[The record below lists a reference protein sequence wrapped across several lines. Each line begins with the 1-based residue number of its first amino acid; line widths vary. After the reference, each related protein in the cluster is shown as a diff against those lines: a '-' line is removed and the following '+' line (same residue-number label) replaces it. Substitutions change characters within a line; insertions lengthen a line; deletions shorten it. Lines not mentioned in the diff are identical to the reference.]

1 MITIRPHTPED
12 LAAIAGLI
20 GTLGYPATADVVAE
34 RMAALSPDHR
44 TLLAEVGGEVAGFI
58 GLVALAV
65 YEHSSRIGYILALS
79 VSPDHQR
86 QGVGKKLLQA
96 AENCFRELGVGD
108 IRVSSGL
115 HREEA
120 HRVYEAAG
128 YERNGAAFPEGA
140 GGGGLRG

>member
-1 MITIRPHTPED
+1 MITIRPYTSQDVP
-12 LAAIAGLI
+12 AIAGLI
-20 GTLGYPATADVVAE
+20 GTLGYPATADVVAQ
-34 RMAALSPDHR
+34 RMSALSPDHR

-96 AENCFRELGVGD
+96 AENCFHEMGVGD

-120 HRVYEAAG
+120 HRFYEAAG
-128 YERNGAAFPEGA
+128 YERTGFRFRKVLAEG
-140 GGGGLRG
+140 G